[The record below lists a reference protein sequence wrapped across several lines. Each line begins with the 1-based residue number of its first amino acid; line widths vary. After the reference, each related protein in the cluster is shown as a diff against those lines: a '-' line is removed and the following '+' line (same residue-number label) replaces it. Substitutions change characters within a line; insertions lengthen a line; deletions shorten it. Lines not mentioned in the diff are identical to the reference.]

1 MAEALRS
8 IGIIETKGFSPLILA
23 ADTAVKAASVD
34 IVEWR
39 KVGSGFVSFVME
51 GEVAAVRS
59 AIDAAVSAAST
70 VGEIT
75 SQVVIAR
82 PAEELKTTFETP
94 KKATKK

>member
-1 MAEALRS
+1 MAKANKS
-8 IGIIETKGFSPLILA
+8 IGIIETKGFTPLILA

-39 KVGSGFVSFVME
+39 QVGSGFVSIVIE

-59 AIDAAVSAAST
+59 AVDAAIGAASR

-75 SQVVIAR
+75 SSTVIAR
-82 PAEELKTTFETP
+82 PADELDTTFDRQVKA
-94 KKATKK
+94 KK

>member
-1 MAEALRS
+1 MAKANKS
-8 IGIIETKGFSPLILA
+8 IGIIETKGFTPLILA

-39 KVGSGFVSFVME
+39 QVGSGFVSIVIE

-59 AIDAAVSAAST
+59 AVDAAVGAASR

-75 SQVVIAR
+75 SSTVIAR
-82 PAEELKTTFETP
+82 PADELDTTFDRQVKA
-94 KKATKK
+94 KK